1 MKRKGEGSING
12 SNAMNPT
19 ISSQAVPWLFS
30 QIVRF
35 IAETIL
41 IVFVTKQTFSCFVV

>member
-1 MKRKGEGSING
+1 
-12 SNAMNPT
+12 MNPT